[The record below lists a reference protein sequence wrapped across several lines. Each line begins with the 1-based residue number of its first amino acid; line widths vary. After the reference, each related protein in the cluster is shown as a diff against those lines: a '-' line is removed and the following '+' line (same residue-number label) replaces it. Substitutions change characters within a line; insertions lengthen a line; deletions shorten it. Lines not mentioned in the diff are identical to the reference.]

1 MERCVFRIFVLMSI
15 LVTIVQKIYTLI
27 GGWFTIV
34 EKTVILFACC
44 FNSLL
49 NHFQGILH
57 VHAVMFS
64 SSLWLDI
71 IHP

>member
-1 MERCVFRIFVLMSI
+1 MERCVIRICVLMSI

-27 GGWFTIV
+27 GEWITIV
-34 EKTVILFACC
+34 ETTMNLFACC
-44 FNSLL
+44 FHFLL

-64 SSLWLDI
+64 SSLWLEI